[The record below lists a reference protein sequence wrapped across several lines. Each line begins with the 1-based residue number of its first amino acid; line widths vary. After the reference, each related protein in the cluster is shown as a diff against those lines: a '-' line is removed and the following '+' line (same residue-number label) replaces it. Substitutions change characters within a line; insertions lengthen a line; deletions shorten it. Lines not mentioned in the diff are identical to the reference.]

1 MTDKAQIKA
10 DLSRCLGRLWRFGAV
25 LSLSSGLA
33 EALVQATCIRG
44 LEGSP
49 HFDNCNVDYD
59 FFAILYSIWQK
70 PAFILGKDVAIPAM
84 DDGILRQL
92 TALSDAYRATA
103 YLAYV
108 EHLSYAEIAK
118 VLAIPVSTVRS
129 RLTCVRVMLAEK
141 DRNQRASCQG
151 EGSTG
156 ALLPSR
162 TSAGKAVVSQAHP
175 GQR

>member
-44 LEGSP
+44 LECSA
-49 HFDNCNVDYD
+49 HFDNRNVDYD

-70 PAFILGKDVAIPAM
+70 SAFILGKDVAIPAM
-84 DDGILRQL
+84 DDGILRQM

-141 DRNQRASCQG
+141 DRNQRAAQPDDRQKGSCIA
-151 EGSTG
+151 GSF
-156 ALLPSR
+156 R
-162 TSAGKAVVSQAHP
+162 TKDVTSSAGV
-175 GQR
+175 